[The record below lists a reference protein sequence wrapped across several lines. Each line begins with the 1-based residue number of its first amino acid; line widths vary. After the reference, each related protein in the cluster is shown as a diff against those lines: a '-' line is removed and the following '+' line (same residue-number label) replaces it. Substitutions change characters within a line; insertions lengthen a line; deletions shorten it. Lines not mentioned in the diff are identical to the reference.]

1 MKKFGIDVAGQHQ
14 GKINWQ
20 KVKDAGVEFAII
32 KAAGSNGGFYIAER
46 FEEYYKGAKAVGM
59 PVGAYYYVGK
69 YCKSKA
75 DGIADA
81 KRFIAVLQGKQ
92 FEYPVY
98 IDFEDPDTSNKQG
111 NTDACIGFCDTM
123 EKAGYYCG
131 IYSSSLSGFRDRL
144 ISSKLGKYD
153 KWVADYR
160 DRTAPEVSF
169 EYGIWQYTD
178 KKNISGIGYPWTKVD
193 GNYCYK
199 DYPSIIKAAGLNGFK
214 KTTTTD
220 SKPVE
225 TKPTNSS
232 SKPTTVKPVATSTI
246 VKGAKLNLKNCALY
260 VSASAK
266 SKSTTVSGTYYVW
279 GTEKINNRV
288 RITNS
293 KANVGKEGKVTG
305 WIASSF
311 ATTKTTSSTQ
321 TSTNSGNVK
330 GKKVALK
337 SIPLYATSTSTAVI
351 RRLTGTFYL
360 YDGIAVN
367 GRYRITTSQQYCGK
381 SPVGAYVTGWIKL

>member
-1 MKKFGIDVAGQHQ
+1 MKKLGIDVAGQHQ
-14 GKINWQ
+14 GKIDWK
-20 KVKDAGVEFAII
+20 KVKAAGVEFAIL
-32 KAAGSNGGFYIAER
+32 KAAGSNAGFYVAEG
-46 FEEYYKGAKAVGM
+46 FEEYYKGAKAAGM

-69 YCKSKA
+69 DCKSKA

-98 IDFEDPDTSNKQG
+98 IDFEDPDTSNKSG

-123 EKAGYYCG
+123 QQAGYYCG

-144 ISSKLGKYD
+144 ISSKLSKYD

-160 DRTAPEVSF
+160 DRPAPEVSF

-178 KKNISGIGYPWTKVD
+178 KLYISGVGHIWTKVD

-214 KTTTTD
+214 KTTASTEPT
-220 SKPVE
+220 
-225 TKPTNSS
+225 TKPTTGTTTT
-232 SKPTTVKPVATSTI
+232 KPATTVTPVQTTKI
-246 VKGAKLNLKNCALY
+246 VKGAKLTLKNCALY

-279 GTEKINNRV
+279 GTEKVNNRV

-293 KANVGKEGKVTG
+293 KANVGKDGKVTG

-311 ATTKTTSSTQ
+311 ATTKIETATNNSTTNT
-321 TSTNSGNVK
+321 K
-330 GKKVALK
+330 GKKVVLK

-351 RRLTGTFYL
+351 KRLTGVYYL
-360 YDGIAVN
+360 YDGVAVN
-367 GRYRITTSQQYCGK
+367 GRYRITTDKNYCGK